1 MIGGDEDEARISG
14 CQGVRVVSPAARCR
28 LLYSVTAVV
37 VVVAEAK
44 AEALGMGRHPL
55 LLLLE
60 LVRASGRNN
69 GSRKR

>member
-1 MIGGDEDEARISG
+1 M
-14 CQGVRVVSPAARCR
+14 VSPAARCR
-28 LLYSVTAVV
+28 LLYSVTAV

>member
-37 VVVAEAK
+37 VVAEAK